1 MQLLRKHEEQVGRGL
16 TYDLWKNFPADEIL
30 LHKDSNVGHGVMLD
44 PCAPPYVV
52 ASSTNLLAGNGV
64 RGFTDAAES
73 IGGLTIAQYDGGQGF
88 RMLASADNG
97 AAELQWGGNGEQFI
111 ISDTAAD
118 AKELI
123 FEVQFRV
130 STITANDLAFFIGLA
145 GRNTLD
151 GDFLADNVAD
161 KDAIA
166 DVDLI
171 GIFHDHPAT
180 TALDINY
187 QIAGTVAT
195 EHEAA
200 WKTLAID
207 TWYTFGMRYLPNPG
221 RIDFYW
227 GSGDRTTTVFAKDD
241 NPITSTDIA
250 AADFPDGQGLAPTIA
265 IKGGHA
271 NDKTLD
277 IRTFACAQRAYPA
290 D

>member
-1 MQLLRKHEEQVGRGL
+1 MQMRRKHEEQLKRGL
-16 TYDLWKNFPADEIL
+16 TTELWKNFPADEIL
-30 LHKDSNVGHGVMLD
+30 VYKDSNVGHGVMLD
-44 PCAPPYVV
+44 PGAPPYVV
-52 ASSTNLLAGNGV
+52 ASSTNLLAGPGI

-73 IGGLTIAQYDGGQGF
+73 VGGLLFSEYSGGCGM

-97 AAELQWGGNGEQFI
+97 AAELQWGGDGEPFV

-123 FEVQFRV
+123 FEVQFRIN
-130 STITANDLAFFIGLA
+130 TITAEDLGFFIGLA
-145 GRNTLD
+145 GRNVLD

-166 DVDLI
+166 DVDLV

-187 QIAGTVAT
+187 QIAGTAT
-195 EHEAA
+195 VEHEAG
-200 WKTLAID
+200 WKTLAAN
-207 TWYTFGMRYLPNPG
+207 TWYIFGMRYLPDPG
-221 RIDFYW
+221 KIDLYW
-227 GSGDRTTTVFAKDD
+227 GSGDRTTTAFAKDD
-241 NPITSTDIA
+241 NPILATDIA
-250 AADFPDGQGLAPTIA
+250 AVDFPDGQGLAPTIA

-271 NDKTLD
+271 DDKTLD
-277 IRTFACAQRAYPA
+277 IRAFACAQRAYPA